1 VADREPDSDPDNW
14 FDEPD
19 VSDAWEAR
27 SERLARSRSSGPAEP
42 DTDSDDWLSPAAA
55 ESTPRRT
62 RSAPNRRQVA
72 LAGAAVLALALLL
85 GILAAA
91 GVFSSGSK
99 PASLAT
105 TTAPTTGTLKV
116 TTTTPTTPKPQVTVP
131 TTGLKPG
138 AKGAAVK
145 QLQRALKSAGYS
157 PGTIDGSY
165 GPSTESAVK
174 QFQQAHGLTAD
185 GIAGSKT
192 LAALRSA
199 LP

>member
-1 VADREPDSDPDNW
+1 VADDPDNW

-27 SERLARSRSSGPAEP
+27 SERLARSRAAGPPEP
-42 DTDSDDWLSPAAA
+42 DADSDDWLSPAAA
-55 ESTPRRT
+55 KQAPRI

-72 LAGAAVLALALLL
+72 LAGAAVLALALLF
-85 GILAAA
+85 GVLAAA
-91 GVFSSGSK
+91 GVFSSGGK
-99 PASLAT
+99 PATLPP
-105 TTAPTTGTLKV
+105 TTAPTTSTPTV
-116 TTTTPTTPKPQVTVP
+116 STTPTTTATQELTLPA
-131 TTGLKPG
+131 TGLKPG
-138 AKGAAVK
+138 AKGNAVK

-174 QFQQAHGLTAD
+174 QFQQAHGLVAD

-192 LAALRSA
+192 IAALRSA

>member
-1 VADREPDSDPDNW
+1 VADDPDNW

-27 SERLARSRSSGPAEP
+27 SERLARSRGAAPAEP
-42 DTDSDDWLSPAAA
+42 DADSDDWLSPAEAKP
-55 ESTPRRT
+55 TLRK

-91 GVFSSGSK
+91 GVFSSSSK
-99 PASLAT
+99 PTSL
-105 TTAPTTGTLKV
+105 APTTTPSATTPTV
-116 TTTTPTTPKPQVTVP
+116 TTTPTTPVKPKVPVP
-131 TTGLKPG
+131 TSGLKPG
-138 AKGAAVK
+138 DKGASVK
-145 QLQRALKSAGYS
+145 QLQRALKSAGYTV
-157 PGTIDGSY
+157 GKIDGSY

-199 LP
+199 VS